1 MSERYSRLYAL
12 PERLYTE
19 GAPVL
24 ILAGALL
31 KDNQTGRVLAQLKFR
46 SLSAVPIRALKISL
60 RAFDVTGTELHG
72 VAEEQYLDLD
82 VRLGASFG
90 EKTAVFLPDSVTRS
104 FSCACTAAVFAD
116 GSTWTAAEDAVWEP
130 LHPQQSLKTALG
142 GLELL
147 DQYRRETSPR
157 AEYVVTED
165 RGLWLCACGTPNPQ
179 TEVTC
184 MSCGTNR
191 ERVLAAL
198 DVKALKAHADE
209 LAAEKA
215 RKAEE
220 KAKRAAEAA
229 RLAAEER
236 EHRKKQLAKVR
247 KWLAIAAAAAAVLV
261 AAILVTTKVI
271 IPNSKYNTAVK
282 LLEEEKYDEALAAFE
297 ELGDYKDAAEM
308 KKEANYQKA
317 VQLLECGSYDEAIA
331 ALATLG
337 DYKDASAQATE
348 GQKQKNYHHAEELL
362 SSQNYD
368 AAEDIFVKLGG
379 YKDSSKRVLE
389 VQEARNGQLYSE
401 AAELENQRKLT
412 EAYAAFIELGE
423 YSDSEQR
430 AQDCAKQY
438 AEIEKEAGNIDLAI
452 EWYAKAGE
460 TEAANEARYNYAI
473 ESKNDPDEKTY
484 KYLKLLAEQ
493 GYADSQAIYDLLCD
507 SITYTVIVNKS
518 EDDHLT
524 NADSAKKYGNLYL
537 HIRID
542 GGYQGQKFAI
552 KVQECNELGNF
563 VFYQTGFQ
571 ATTGEWFDY
580 QLNYTGSP
588 LDTSYTGMFCKL
600 TNLTLGKDIGTYGVK
615 DK

>member
-72 VAEEQYLDLD
+72 VAEQQYLDLD

-165 RGLWLCACGTPNPQ
+165 RGLWLCACGTPNPK

-184 MSCGTNR
+184 MSCGTNH

-236 EHRKKQLAKVR
+236 ERRKKQLAKVR

-271 IPNSKYNTAVK
+271 LPNSKYNTAVK
-282 LLEEEKYDEALAAFE
+282 LLEEEKYDEAIAAFSA
-297 ELGDYKDAAEM
+297 LGDYKDS
-308 KKEANYQKA
+308 N
-317 VQLLECGSYDEAIA
+317 
-331 ALATLG
+331 
-337 DYKDASAQATE
+337 AQVTE
-348 GQKQKNYHHAEELL
+348 GKNRRDYHHAEELL
-362 SSQNYD
+362 SSQDFD
-368 AAEDIFVKLGG
+368 AAEDLFARLGS
-379 YKDSSKRVLE
+379 YKDASERVLE
-389 VQEARNGQLYSE
+389 VQEARNELRYSE
-401 AAELENQRKLT
+401 AAELENQRKLI
-412 EAYAAFIELGE
+412 EAHAAFIELGE

-430 AQDCAKQY
+430 ARDCARRL
-438 AEIEKEAGNIDLAI
+438 AEVEEAAGRIDSAL
-452 EWYAKAGE
+452 EWYARAGE

-473 ESKNDPDEKTY
+473 ENKNNPDEKTY
-484 KYLKLLAEQ
+484 EYLKLLAEQ
-493 GYADSQAIYDLLCD
+493 GYADSQAIYGSLCD
-507 SITYTVIVNKS
+507 SITYTVILNNT
-518 EDDHLT
+518 ENDHST
-524 NADSAKKYGNLYL
+524 SIDSVKKYDNVYL

-542 GGYQGQKFAI
+542 GGYQGQTFAI
-552 KVQECNELGNF
+552 RFQECDESGN
-563 VFYQTGFQ
+563 VFRTIGFR
-571 ATTGEWFDY
+571 ATTGEWLDYQFELTGYFDY
-580 QLNYTGSP
+580 TGV
-588 LDTSYTGMFCKL
+588 FCKL
-600 TNLTLGKDIGTYGVK
+600 TNTTLGKVIGLYGVK
-615 DK
+615 GE

>member
-19 GAPVL
+19 NAPVL

-60 RAFDVTGTELHG
+60 RAFDVTGTELRG
-72 VAEEQYLDLD
+72 VAEQQYLDLD

-142 GLELL
+142 SLELL
-147 DQYRRETSPR
+147 DQYRRETSQR

-236 EHRKKQLAKVR
+236 ECRKKQLAKVR
-247 KWLAIAAAAAAVLV
+247 KCLALA
-261 AAILVTTKVI
+261 AAILITTKVI
-271 IPNSKYNTAVK
+271 IPNNKYNAAAK
-282 LLEEEKYDEALAAFE
+282 LLEEEKYDEAIAAFE
-297 ELGDYKDAAEM
+297 ALGDYKNAAEM
-308 KKEANYQKA
+308 KQEANYQKA
-317 VQLLECGSYDEAIA
+317 VQLLESESYNEAIA
-331 ALATLG
+331 SFAALG
-337 DYKDASAQATE
+337 EYKDSNAQVTE
-348 GQKQKNYHHAEELL
+348 GKNRRNYQHAEELL
-362 SSQNYD
+362 LSQDFD
-368 AAEDIFVKLGG
+368 AAEDIFVKLGS
-379 YKDSSKRVLE
+379 YKDASERVLE
-389 VQEARNGQLYSE
+389 VQEARNELHYSE
-401 AAELENQRKLT
+401 AAELENEGELT
-412 EAYAAFIELGE
+412 DAYAAFSELGE

-430 AQDCAKQY
+430 ARDCAGRL
-438 AEIEKEAGNIDLAI
+438 AEVEEAAGKIDSAL

-460 TEAANEARYNYAI
+460 TEAANEVRYNYAI
-473 ESKNDPDEKTY
+473 ESKNNPNEKTY

-493 GYADSQAIYDLLCD
+493 GYADSQAIYDSLCNN
-507 SITYTVIVNKS
+507 ITYTVIFNNKRG
-518 EDDHLT
+518 DHLT
-524 NADSAKKYGNLYL
+524 SIDSVKRGDNVYL

-542 GGYQGQKFAI
+542 GGYQGQTFAI
-552 KVQECNELGNF
+552 KFRECNESGNNIF
-563 VFYQTGFQ
+563 NFNTATLQ
-571 ATTGEWFDY
+571 ATTGEWIDY
-580 QLNYTGSP
+580 Q
-588 LDTSYTGMFCKL
+588 FCFTDFFGFPGVFCEL
-600 TNLTLGKDIGTYGVK
+600 TNITLGKIIGTYGVK
-615 DK
+615 TK

>member
-19 GAPVL
+19 NAPVL

-60 RAFDVTGTELHG
+60 RAFDVTGTELRG
-72 VAEEQYLDLD
+72 VAEQQYLDLD

-147 DQYRRETSPR
+147 DQYRRETSQR

-165 RGLWLCACGTPNPQ
+165 RGLWLCACGTPNPK

-229 RLAAEER
+229 RLAAEEKER
-236 EHRKKQLAKVR
+236 RKKQLAKVR
-247 KWLAIAAAAAAVLV
+247 KWLAIAAAAAAVLA
-261 AAILVTTKVI
+261 AAILITTKVI

-282 LLEEEKYDEALAAFE
+282 LLEEEKYDEAIAAFE
-297 ELGDYKDAAEM
+297 ALGDYKDAAEM
-308 KKEANYQKA
+308 KREADDQKKEMEQAASYQKA
-317 VQLLECGSYDEAIA
+317 VQLLENGNYDEAIA
-331 ALATLG
+331 AFRAIEGYGDSTERIEECYKLKYDKYGAIYATLEEASVG
-337 DYKDASAQATE
+337 DIVAFGLLEQD
-348 GQKQKNYHHAEELL
+348 GNAENGKEPIEW
-362 SSQNYD
+362 QVYD
-368 AAEDIFVKLGG
+368 VKT
-379 YKDSSKRVLE
+379 DSS
-389 VQEARNGQLYSE
+389 NTTYSLVSVD
-401 AAELENQRKLT
+401 AILAS
-412 EAYAAFIELGE
+412 G
-423 YSDSEQR
+423 
-430 AQDCAKQY
+430 DC
-438 AEIEKEAGNIDLAI
+438 ID
-452 EWYAKAGE
+452 E
-460 TEAANEARYNYAI
+460 RH
-473 ESKNDPDEKTY
+473 
-484 KYLKLLAEQ
+484 
-493 GYADSQAIYDLLCD
+493 
-507 SITYTVIVNKS
+507 VIWAS
-518 EDDHLT
+518 
-524 NADSAKKYGNLYL
+524 SA
-537 HIRID
+537 
-542 GGYQGQKFAI
+542 
-552 KVQECNELGNF
+552 
-563 VFYQTGFQ
+563 
-571 ATTGEWFDY
+571 
-580 QLNYTGSP
+580 
-588 LDTSYTGMFCKL
+588 
-600 TNLTLGKDIGTYGVK
+600 IGTYIKQKMSDVFTEAEQDFLVDIENMGKFGVPK
-615 DK
+615 TADINTAPIERECKPSAQIGENLKRENGCCDWLVIYREMGSDVYLGYVGYDGKTNRTIGTTELGIRVTIEIELP

>member
-72 VAEEQYLDLD
+72 VAEQQYLDLD

-191 ERVLAAL
+191 ECVLAAL

-236 EHRKKQLAKVR
+236 ERRKKQLAKVR
-247 KWLAIAAAAAAVLV
+247 KRLAIAAAAAAVLV

-282 LLEEEKYDEALAAFE
+282 LLEEEKYDEAIAAFE

-308 KKEANYQKA
+308 KRETNYQKA
-317 VQLLECGSYDEAIA
+317 AQLLESGNYDEAIA
-331 ALATLG
+331 AL
-337 DYKDASAQATE
+337 
-348 GQKQKNYHHAEELL
+348 
-362 SSQNYD
+362 YD
-368 AAEDIFVKLGG
+368 AIYTTFEGASVGDIVAFGLLEQDGNAENGKEPIEWQIYDMKT
-379 YKDSSKRVLE
+379 DSSSTKYSLVSVDAILASGDRVNKRHVNWKTSAIGMYIE
-389 VQEARNGQLYSE
+389 QEMSDAFTEAEQEFLVDVGNMGKFGIPTTDDINTFLIEKQCKLSVRIEEKLMRETGYCDWLVIRSGFGQLRCVKSNGEVGSIE
-401 AAELENQRKLT
+401 AG
-412 EAYAAFIELGE
+412 ELG
-423 YSDSEQR
+423 
-430 AQDCAKQY
+430 
-438 AEIEKEAGNIDLAI
+438 
-452 EWYAKAGE
+452 
-460 TEAANEARYNYAI
+460 
-473 ESKNDPDEKTY
+473 
-484 KYLKLLAEQ
+484 
-493 GYADSQAIYDLLCD
+493 
-507 SITYTVIVNKS
+507 
-518 EDDHLT
+518 
-524 NADSAKKYGNLYL
+524 
-537 HIRID
+537 IRIT
-542 GGYQGQKFAI
+542 I
-552 KVQECNELGNF
+552 KVQLPK
-563 VFYQTGFQ
+563 
-571 ATTGEWFDY
+571 A
-580 QLNYTGSP
+580 S
-588 LDTSYTGMFCKL
+588 S
-600 TNLTLGKDIGTYGVK
+600 
-615 DK
+615 

>member
-31 KDNQTGRVLAQLKFR
+31 KDNQTARVLAQLKFR

-72 VAEEQYLDLD
+72 VAEQQYLDLD

-147 DQYRRETSPR
+147 DQYRRETSQR

-165 RGLWLCACGTPNPQ
+165 RGLWLCACGTPNPK

-229 RLAAEER
+229 RLAAEEKER
-236 EHRKKQLAKVR
+236 RKKQLAKVR
-247 KWLAIAAAAAAVLV
+247 KWLAIAAAAAAVIV

-271 IPNSKYNTAVK
+271 LPNSKYNTAVK
-282 LLEEEKYDEALAAFE
+282 LLEEEKYDEAIAAFE
-297 ELGDYKDAAEM
+297 ALGEYKDAAEM
-308 KKEANYQKA
+308 KREANYQKA
-317 VQLLECGSYDEAIA
+317 AQLLKSGNYDEAIA
-331 ALATLG
+331 AFRAIEGYG
-337 DYKDASAQATE
+337 DSTE
-348 GQKQKNYHHAEELL
+348 RIEECYRLK
-362 SSQNYD
+362 YD
-368 AAEDIFVKLGG
+368 AIYTTFEGASVGDIVAFGLLEQDGNAKNGREPIEWQIYDVKT
-379 YKDSSKRVLE
+379 DSSSTKYSLVSVDAILASGDRVNKRHVNWKTSAIGMYIE
-389 VQEARNGQLYSE
+389 QEMSDAF
-401 AAELENQRKLT
+401 T
-412 EAYAAFIELGE
+412 EAEQEFLVDVGNMGKFGIPTTDDINTFLIEKQCKPSIQIGENLKRENGYCNWLVIYREMSGNAFIGCMDFDGKANRH
-423 YSDSEQR
+423 SGITGMGIR
-430 AQDCAKQY
+430 VTI
-438 AEIEKEAGNIDLAI
+438 EIEL
-452 EWYAKAGE
+452 
-460 TEAANEARYNYAI
+460 
-473 ESKNDPDEKTY
+473 P
-484 KYLKLLAEQ
+484 
-493 GYADSQAIYDLLCD
+493 
-507 SITYTVIVNKS
+507 
-518 EDDHLT
+518 
-524 NADSAKKYGNLYL
+524 
-537 HIRID
+537 
-542 GGYQGQKFAI
+542 
-552 KVQECNELGNF
+552 
-563 VFYQTGFQ
+563 
-571 ATTGEWFDY
+571 
-580 QLNYTGSP
+580 
-588 LDTSYTGMFCKL
+588 
-600 TNLTLGKDIGTYGVK
+600 
-615 DK
+615 